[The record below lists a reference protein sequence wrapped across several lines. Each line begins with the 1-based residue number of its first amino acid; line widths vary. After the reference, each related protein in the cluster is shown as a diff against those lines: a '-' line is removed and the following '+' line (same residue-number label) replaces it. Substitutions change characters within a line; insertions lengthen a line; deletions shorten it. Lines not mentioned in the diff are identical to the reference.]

1 MNMEKVKESSHQH
14 LLSANY
20 VKWFLLFGIT
30 IIFTITLYPNLVITK
45 HAYTLGDVVERN
57 IKAPKDFLIEDE
69 EATESNR
76 RRAVESV
83 LTVYDYDTALASNL
97 GQGLKQAFANIRA
110 VFEAESKKQK
120 KIKPMDTAEDPSIK
134 ATALPS
140 PPGKEKLSVHDQIW
154 QMKKDFEDKIGITV
168 NKGAY
173 TILESELFSEDI
185 SNLIVEILST
195 IMKNGVVT
203 NKEILLKEAEK
214 GITLRTVGTKTEFVT
229 VNLKQFYGLDQ
240 AKTMVRIIGD
250 DPLKGL
256 NYNLLNLI
264 VDFTQRVIQPN
275 ITLNRSETEERK
287 KRAASEIKP
296 ILYKIKEGEMVLRE
310 GERVTEV
317 QLLKLNALEIQ
328 TKNKQIL
335 PRSIG
340 SAMIILCLLMTTYIL
355 YIKHPGK
362 IERDSNKNLIF
373 LTSVIITFSLLAVV
387 SASMSQTLAQ
397 NTSFSISPSS
407 ISFGIPIA
415 SGAMIICLFMGL
427 EVALPL
433 AMVIAVFTAVI
444 FQNGFEIFIYFLLNS
459 MIAAYWVRNCRERKV
474 IIIAG
479 IKLGLLNVILA
490 TTIDVYTGS
499 FSSLTILWDW
509 AFAFLGG
516 IGAAIITIGIA
527 PLIEITFAYT
537 TDIALLELAN
547 LDRPILRRL
556 MIEAPGTYYHS
567 VVVGTLVEAA
577 ASEIG
582 ANPLLA
588 KVCGYYHDIGKI
600 KQPLYFIEN
609 QRDGINKHDKL
620 EPSMSSLI
628 LIAHIKN
635 GIEVAKENKL
645 GQVIIDTIQQHHGT
659 SLISFFY
666 EKAKQ
671 RKGQDAVKIDNFR
684 YPGPRPQTREAALVM
699 LADMIEAASRTL
711 ENPTPAKIQGLVQKR
726 INKVVSDSQLDN
738 CELTLKDLHKIAKS
752 FNTILNGIYHHRIE
766 YSDNL
771 ALINGKGK
779 DGSPDRQPPKQTQNS
794 IEESSATGKSHLK
807 RLGQS

>member
-1 MNMEKVKESSHQH
+1 MEKVKESSHQH

-30 IIFTITLYPNLVITK
+30 IIFTITLYPNLVVTK

-57 IKAPKDFLIEDE
+57 IKAPKDFLIEDK

-97 GQGLKQAFANIRA
+97 SQGLKQAFADIRA
-110 VFEAESKKQK
+110 VFEAESKKQN

-140 PPGKEKLSVHDQIW
+140 PPGKEKISVHDQIW

-168 NKGAY
+168 NNGAY
-173 TILESELFSEDI
+173 TILENELFSEDI

-203 NKEILLKEAEK
+203 NKEILLKEAEN
-214 GITLRTVGTKTEFVT
+214 GIALRTVGTKTEFVT

-340 SAMIILCLLMTTYIL
+340 SAMIILCLLMTTYII

-444 FQNGFEIFIYFLLNS
+444 FQNGFEI
-459 MIAAYWVRNCRERKV
+459 
-474 IIIAG
+474 
-479 IKLGLLNVILA
+479 
-490 TTIDVYTGS
+490 
-499 FSSLTILWDW
+499 
-509 AFAFLGG
+509 
-516 IGAAIITIGIA
+516 
-527 PLIEITFAYT
+527 
-537 TDIALLELAN
+537 
-547 LDRPILRRL
+547 
-556 MIEAPGTYYHS
+556 
-567 VVVGTLVEAA
+567 
-577 ASEIG
+577 
-582 ANPLLA
+582 
-588 KVCGYYHDIGKI
+588 
-600 KQPLYFIEN
+600 
-609 QRDGINKHDKL
+609 
-620 EPSMSSLI
+620 
-628 LIAHIKN
+628 
-635 GIEVAKENKL
+635 
-645 GQVIIDTIQQHHGT
+645 
-659 SLISFFY
+659 
-666 EKAKQ
+666 
-671 RKGQDAVKIDNFR
+671 
-684 YPGPRPQTREAALVM
+684 
-699 LADMIEAASRTL
+699 
-711 ENPTPAKIQGLVQKR
+711 
-726 INKVVSDSQLDN
+726 
-738 CELTLKDLHKIAKS
+738 
-752 FNTILNGIYHHRIE
+752 
-766 YSDNL
+766 
-771 ALINGKGK
+771 
-779 DGSPDRQPPKQTQNS
+779 
-794 IEESSATGKSHLK
+794 
-807 RLGQS
+807 